1 MKNTH
6 KFGLTLISA
15 ALVTFYGCGKEEP
28 KKAEAPKAPAEE
40 VVIVKI
46 GAAGPLTG
54 GIAHLGKDDEN
65 GVHLAL
71 DEATAKKMKIG
82 GKTIKFEMMSEDD
95 QADPKMGP
103 TIAQKFVDAKVAG
116 VVGHLNSGVTIPA
129 SAVYNQAG
137 IPMISGSATNPK
149 LTEQGFKVVFRTVGR
164 DDQQGPAIAAYIAN
178 ELKAKKVAIADDATA
193 YGEGLANEVEK
204 TLKAAGVAVVAREK
218 TNDKATDFKAILT
231 KMKGKNPDVI
241 FYGGMDATGGPMIK
255 QARELGIKSVFA
267 FGDGA
272 CTSEMTKLGGP
283 ASEGMLCSQA
293 GIPTQMA
300 SKAFQDAF
308 KAKYGE
314 VKQYAPFFYD
324 GANIIIAAMQKAD
337 STDPAKY
344 LPVMAKISY
353 DGATGHIEFDD
364 KGDRKDAEMTIFK
377 MTKGVVEPVAI
388 IKAGKTTKI
397 GMDAA
402 AAPAAP
408 AAAPA
413 MAPAAPMSKDAP
425 KK

>member
-1 MKNTH
+1 MNVTH
-6 KFGLTLISA
+6 KLGLTVVA
-15 ALVTFYGCGKEEP
+15 AAVLALYGCGKEEP
-28 KKAEAPKAPAEE
+28 KKAEAPKAGRQRAAAAED
-40 VVIVKI
+40 VVVVKI
-46 GAAGPLTG
+46 GHAGPLTG

-65 GVHLAL
+65 GVHLAV
-71 DEATAKKMKIG
+71 DEATERKVKIG

-164 DDQQGPAIAAYIAN
+164 DDQQGPAIAQYLAN
-178 ELKAKKVAIADDATA
+178 ELKTKKVAIADDATA

-204 TLKAAGVAVVAREK
+204 TLKAAGVQVVAREK

-231 KMKGKNPDVI
+231 KMKGKNPDAI

-272 CTSEMTKLGGP
+272 CTTKWRSSP
-283 ASEGMLCSQA
+283 APRPRA
-293 GIPTQMA
+293 
-300 SKAFQDAF
+300 
-308 KAKYGE
+308 
-314 VKQYAPFFYD
+314 
-324 GANIIIAAMQKAD
+324 
-337 STDPAKY
+337 
-344 LPVMAKISY
+344 
-353 DGATGHIEFDD
+353 
-364 KGDRKDAEMTIFK
+364 
-377 MTKGVVEPVAI
+377 
-388 IKAGKTTKI
+388 
-397 GMDAA
+397 
-402 AAPAAP
+402 
-408 AAAPA
+408 
-413 MAPAAPMSKDAP
+413 
-425 KK
+425 

>member
-1 MKNTH
+1 MNMTH
-6 KFGLTLISA
+6 KLGLTLIAA
-15 ALVTFYGCGKEEP
+15 ALMTAYGCGKEEP
-28 KKAEAPKAPAEE
+28 KKAAEAPKAAPPAEE
-40 VVIVKI
+40 VVVVKI
-46 GAAGPLTG
+46 GHAGPLTG

-65 GVHLAL
+65 GVHLAI

-82 GKTIKFEMMSEDD
+82 GKTVKFEMMSEDD

-103 TIAQKFVDAKVAG
+103 TLAQKFVDAKVAG

-129 SAVYNQAG
+129 SAVYNAAG

-164 DDQQGPAIAAYIAN
+164 DDQQGPAVAAYVAN

-204 TLKAAGVAVVAREK
+204 TLKAAGVQVVAREK

-272 CTSEMTKLGGP
+272 CTSEMTKLGG
-283 ASEGMLCSQA
+283 AAAEGLICSQA

-300 SKAFQDAF
+300 SKGFQDAF

-324 GANIIIAAMQKAD
+324 GANILIAAMQKAD

-344 LPVMAKISY
+344 LPMVASISF
-353 DGATGHIEFDD
+353 DGATGHIEFDA
-364 KGDRKDAEMTIFK
+364 KGDRKDAEMTIFQMK
-377 MTKGVVEPVAI
+377 NGSVEPIAI
-388 IKAGKTTKI
+388 IKAGKTTKLEAAPAP
-397 GMDAA
+397 AA
-402 AAPAAP
+402 AAAP

-413 MAPAAPMSKDAP
+413 MAPEAP

>member
-1 MKNTH
+1 MNMTH
-6 KFGLTLISA
+6 KLGLTLIAA
-15 ALVTFYGCGKEEP
+15 ALMTAYGCGKEEP
-28 KKAEAPKAPAEE
+28 KKAAEAPKAAPPAEE
-40 VVIVKI
+40 VVVVKI
-46 GAAGPLTG
+46 GHAGPLTG

-65 GVHLAL
+65 GVHLAI

-82 GKTIKFEMMSEDD
+82 GKTVKFEMMSEDD

-103 TIAQKFVDAKVAG
+103 TLAQKFVDAKVAG

-129 SAVYNQAG
+129 SAVYNAAG

-164 DDQQGPAIAAYIAN
+164 DDQQGPAVAAYVAN

-204 TLKAAGVAVVAREK
+204 TLKAAGVQVVAREK

-272 CTSEMTKLGGP
+272 CTSEMTKLGG
-283 ASEGMLCSQA
+283 AAAEGLICSQA

-300 SKAFQDAF
+300 SKGFQDAF

-324 GANIIIAAMQKAD
+324 GANILIAAMQKAD

-344 LPVMAKISY
+344 LPMVASISF
-353 DGATGHIEFDD
+353 DGATGHIEFDA
-364 KGDRKDAEMTIFK
+364 KGDRKDAEMTIFQMK
-377 MTKGVVEPVAI
+377 NGNVEPIAI
-388 IKAGKTTKI
+388 IKAGKTTKLEAAPAP
-397 GMDAA
+397 AA
-402 AAPAAP
+402 AAAP

-413 MAPAAPMSKDAP
+413 MAPEAP